1 MLHVPV
7 ASPLSFYGASLCRQ
21 VAAPPANTPQ
31 LTTNR
36 SRPTHSPETSISGS
50 HIMPH
55 IRFLTVLG
63 KWLSIQSIFAF
74 ERWKGYPQFEDDK
87 SLGRVALVACIL
99 STILGVNMIL
109 CLQLVLIHLG
119 LLSKDIFGDWTD
131 DSLQMA
137 LQWAVYACV
146 LCTFHLGEFFTTA
159 VFNPTVTSADSFMV

>member
-1 MLHVPV
+1 MRILDQPTEL
-7 ASPLSFYGASLCRQ
+7 AI
-21 VAAPPANTPQ
+21 
-31 LTTNR
+31 
-36 SRPTHSPETSISGS
+36 SRPVPTYDGNILSKFVVN
-50 HIMPH
+50 IMPH

-131 DSLQMA
+131 ETLQMA
-137 LQWAVYACV
+137 LQWTVYACV

-159 VFNPTVTSADSFMV
+159 VFNPTVTSADSFMVCINVFANRFMLLMYCLIS